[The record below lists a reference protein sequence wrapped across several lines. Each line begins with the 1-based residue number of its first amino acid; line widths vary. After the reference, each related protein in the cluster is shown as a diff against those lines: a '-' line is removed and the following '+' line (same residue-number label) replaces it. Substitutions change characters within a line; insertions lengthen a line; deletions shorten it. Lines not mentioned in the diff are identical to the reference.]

1 MKITLTENQ
10 LKNLIKS
17 VNLIN
22 EGPHTGESDMIITLD
37 YDNEITKIEDK
48 HYHLGPDDSIDYEI
62 DTIESDFQYEDTMDI
77 VKDLVE
83 KHKWKKII
91 LKVIHEDEEMIDVFD
106 MGNWRGI
113 SYWIK

>member
-10 LKNLIKS
+10 LKKLIKS

-22 EGPHTGESDMIITLD
+22 EGSHTGESDMIITLD

-48 HYHLGPDDSIDYEI
+48 HYHYGPDDSIDYEI
-62 DTIESDFQYEDTMDI
+62 DTIESDFQFEDTMGI
-77 VKDLVE
+77 VKDLIE
-83 KHKWKKII
+83 KQRWRKII
-91 LKVIHEDEEMIDVFD
+91 LNVVHNEEEMEDVFD